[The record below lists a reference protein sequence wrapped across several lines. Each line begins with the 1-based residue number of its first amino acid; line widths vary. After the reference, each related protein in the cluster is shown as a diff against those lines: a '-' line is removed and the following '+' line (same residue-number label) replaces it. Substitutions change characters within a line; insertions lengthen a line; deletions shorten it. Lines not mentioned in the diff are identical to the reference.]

1 MASAVKYLSNVTKS
15 IKYATIDA
23 LKELNPVIVEGVEEN
38 KDIAK
43 VTYSTI
49 KNFKTIV
56 PKAAKSLADSQ
67 VGELAIEAKKNIIED
82 LKSGKFYNRERQER
96 GMDQAIMD
104 SGMGFDS
111 DYKDFMVDE
120 GSDDLGFD
128 TDSNEF
134 LADSMDE
141 VGEKASS
148 AVNQVL
154 VRTAEYQVEATRQST
169 TRMLAQTS
177 AMTATL
183 HGDLAA
189 VNANIAGVVK
199 FNQEIMTTHIE
210 NSRMF
215 YERQQQQMS
224 EQISLLTEI
233 RDIQKAVFT
242 PKSKSMSSKVGVS
255 DLFTSNGMINLA
267 EYFKYVQQNAKEQD
281 SGMGEMLSMVMDLGM
296 GKAAVANPL
305 GTVMT
310 MGIKAAIPKML
321 KDAMEEFNETLAGS
335 VSTALLNLTKKK
347 DSMNPIAS
355 LLGNIFG
362 LDLNVK
368 KGVDTGAYEKGAT
381 AWTGKD
387 HKALTEVIP
396 TLLSKIYSSVSG
408 SGEMR
413 YDYESGKFK
422 SFKQIK
428 KDFKSMKDS
437 YVRSAN
443 DSVLPYLQDELKKVD
458 FKGNKKREQDLIDNL
473 ERILRYNF
481 ENMEKF
487 NPKDKSKSA
496 KTYGLKGDHAKYD
509 LELIR
514 SMYEKIPKSKQLK
527 NQGDLLE
534 AIQGFNRRLSE
545 IEESGD
551 SVFNVLYDESMGK
564 KGNKTT
570 PSPIAAGFSKL
581 DTTNSL
587 LTEIRDYFYS
597 DSKKRNKLKRGK
609 NVTTN
614 NTQNVKVV
622 SKSEKK
628 KEDKVKSSFGF
639 NVYRNEDDTTMS
651 IDDDINLDNKSTT
664 NAEESKFISDIKKAD
679 TATKKLKALFKGGSL
694 LITQPAKF
702 ATGILKKVDN
712 RLYDLLFSKDDDD
725 TDSVMGKLKEGFD
738 DWFETLKET
747 TKTKIDGIKEAIDE
761 SDIKG
766 KFSSMMKNLFGFDF
780 SKWEG
785 EFKEALFGDK
795 DTSLVSGLKDLFGKG
810 FREIFDGFRKFFKTE
825 TPEQEAARKDNRAT
839 KDVLK
844 A

>member
-1 MASAVKYLSNVTKS
+1 
-15 IKYATIDA
+15 
-23 LKELNPVIVEGVEEN
+23 
-38 KDIAK
+38 
-43 VTYSTI
+43 
-49 KNFKTIV
+49 
-56 PKAAKSLADSQ
+56 
-67 VGELAIEAKKNIIED
+67 
-82 LKSGKFYNRERQER
+82 
-96 GMDQAIMD
+96 MD

-120 GSDDLGFD
+120 EDDNLGFD

-487 NPKDKSKSA
+487 NPKDN
-496 KTYGLKGDHAKYD
+496 L
-509 LELIR
+509 
-514 SMYEKIPKSKQLK
+514 
-527 NQGDLLE
+527 
-534 AIQGFNRRLSE
+534 
-545 IEESGD
+545 
-551 SVFNVLYDESMGK
+551 
-564 KGNKTT
+564 
-570 PSPIAAGFSKL
+570 
-581 DTTNSL
+581 SL
-587 LTEIRDYFYS
+587 L
-597 DSKKRNKLKRGK
+597 KH
-609 NVTTN
+609 
-614 NTQNVKVV
+614 
-622 SKSEKK
+622 
-628 KEDKVKSSFGF
+628 
-639 NVYRNEDDTTMS
+639 
-651 IDDDINLDNKSTT
+651 
-664 NAEESKFISDIKKAD
+664 
-679 TATKKLKALFKGGSL
+679 TAL
-694 LITQPAKF
+694 
-702 ATGILKKVDN
+702 
-712 RLYDLLFSKDDDD
+712 
-725 TDSVMGKLKEGFD
+725 
-738 DWFETLKET
+738 
-747 TKTKIDGIKEAIDE
+747 
-761 SDIKG
+761 
-766 KFSSMMKNLFGFDF
+766 
-780 SKWEG
+780 
-785 EFKEALFGDK
+785 
-795 DTSLVSGLKDLFGKG
+795 
-810 FREIFDGFRKFFKTE
+810 REIMRNTI
-825 TPEQEAARKDNRAT
+825 
-839 KDVLK
+839 LSL
-844 A
+844 